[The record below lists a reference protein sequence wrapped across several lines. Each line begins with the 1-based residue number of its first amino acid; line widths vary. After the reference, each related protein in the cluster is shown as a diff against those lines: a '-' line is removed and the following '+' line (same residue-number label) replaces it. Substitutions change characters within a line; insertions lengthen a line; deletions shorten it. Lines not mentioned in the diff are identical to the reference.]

1 MRAVTDESKEKRV
14 SSDTTW
20 ETKKWKKK
28 IFEVQT
34 EYSPWNTKPPPY
46 MQHPQKGSQRITF
59 TNSIVEK
66 HNRKIGQTKYY

>member
-1 MRAVTDESKEKRV
+1 MSPKKKGFPVTPHGKQKSE
-14 SSDTTW
+14 
-20 ETKKWKKK
+20 KK